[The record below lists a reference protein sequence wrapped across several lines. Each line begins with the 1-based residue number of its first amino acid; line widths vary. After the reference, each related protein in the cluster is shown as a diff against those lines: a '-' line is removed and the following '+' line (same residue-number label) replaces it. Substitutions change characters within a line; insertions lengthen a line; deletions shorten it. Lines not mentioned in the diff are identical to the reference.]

1 MSYKVAPLTV
11 NPRRKSSFLS
21 KAFVSQPSAEEE
33 LLVGRLF
40 VLMEIDQS
48 RADDFAL
55 ADFIVKDVYHHYY
68 DNEQFFLR
76 DKIANLKIDYIFEAA
91 ITKLNRGIS
100 EFLETQKVQYK
111 PGGINMVI
119 GVLHKNHLLF
129 TSLGNSKTLL
139 FYRPKTKSQMLA
151 DYNLMD
157 ISEKTEDP
165 TQEIAHQAKLFA
177 NVINGSIPAGG
188 YFMFANE
195 ALLEYISKKQLTE
208 IVTTLPPN
216 SAAEQIKILLEQTDA
231 FVAFFALIVKN
242 TVGDERTLDR
252 LDAAL
257 PMPTAAM
264 GGGRTSV
271 DQFNTT
277 QERTEELLT
286 PSGVLTVK
294 KWMAK
299 LRPTSSMLKNYAQ
312 ETARSIN
319 TSAHRLKNRKET
331 RALGKKVV
339 DIVRVVAALGIDAGK
354 TVIGLVT
361 NRETQ
366 KSIWES
372 LKQFGKKS
380 IMRTRDLI
388 TSFHGLKRKQKILLL
403 VVSIG
408 VVILIVN
415 VAYSSIRA
423 QKAANEARVA
433 GAKTTFEQK
442 EHQLEATLLYNNTD
456 GAKQILDEMEEIING
471 LPNKTETEK
480 STVQDLTNRYHS
492 KLDTIFAITR
502 ITNPAVYVALPEP
515 SVSLTYAEGELLAG
529 NGGKKTVYKVG
540 TDKAVNTISNDSLSG
555 KDIVVL
561 TDGGDMYAWDHENMY
576 SVTSLDN
583 SIHEMTMDN
592 KPNINTVAIYNNRL
606 YAVSL
611 SDNTIYRFNQDKR
624 NLTFNGRQAWT
635 KQPLTSNTVS
645 GMAING
651 RVFLL
656 ADNKITRFSSGNSD
670 NLAFEETTPALE
682 EPKQIIATEDQ
693 SLVYVLD
700 PKNHR
705 VIAYTNDGTY
715 RAQYTSDAFTNLTG
729 VAVNEDNTKLYILN
743 DKTVYEIEVK
753 K

>member
-55 ADFIVKDVYHHYY
+55 ADFIVKEIYHHYY

-91 ITKLNRGIS
+91 ITKLNRGIA
-100 EFLETQKVQYK
+100 EFLETQKVVFK
-111 PGGINMVI
+111 SGGINMVI
-119 GVLHKNHLLF
+119 GVLHQNHLLF
-129 TSLGNSKTLL
+129 TTLGTSKTLL
-139 FYRPKTKSQMLA
+139 FYRPKTKNQILA

-177 NVINGSIPAGG
+177 NVINGSIPSGG
-188 YFMFANE
+188 YFMFASE
-195 ALLEYISKKQLTE
+195 SLLEYISKKQLTE
-208 IVTTLPPN
+208 IITTLPPT

-242 TVGDERTLDR
+242 TVGDERNLERIDVTLP
-252 LDAAL
+252 LS
-257 PMPTAAM
+257 TAAM

-286 PSGVLTVK
+286 PSGVLTIK
-294 KWMAK
+294 KWLAK
-299 LRPTSSMLKNYAQ
+299 LRPTSSLLKNYAQ
-312 ETARSIN
+312 ETARNIN

-339 DIVRVVAALGIDAGK
+339 DVGRVVGSLALDAGK
-354 TVIGLVT
+354 TVISLAT

-366 KSIWES
+366 KSILEN
-372 LKQFGKKS
+372 LKQFGKKT
-380 IMRTRDLI
+380 ITRTRNVV
-388 TSFHGLKRKQKILLL
+388 TGFHGLKRKQKILLL

-415 VAYSSIRA
+415 VAYSSIKAQRA
-423 QKAANEARVA
+423 AIEAKVAA
-433 GAKTTFEQK
+433 AKTTFEQK

-456 GAKQILDEMEEIING
+456 GAKQILDEMGAVIKE
-471 LPNKTETEK
+471 LPTKTDAEK
-480 STVQDLTNRYHS
+480 AAVQDLTNRYHS
-492 KLDTIFAITR
+492 KLDTIFSITR
-502 ITNPAVYVALPEP
+502 ISNPTIYVELPEN
-515 SVSLTYAEGELLAG
+515 SVNLTYAEGELLVG
-529 NGGKKTVYKVG
+529 SDGRKMLYKVG
-540 TDKAVNTISNDSLSG
+540 ADKVISSISNDSLSG
-555 KDIVVL
+555 KEITVIGE
-561 TDGGDMYAWDHENMY
+561 GGDLYAWDQENMY

-583 SIHEMTMDN
+583 AIRPMTIDS
-592 KPNINTVAIYNNRL
+592 KPTIDAVSIYNNRL

-611 SDNTIYRFNQDKR
+611 AENAVYRFNQDQR
-624 NLTFNGRQAWT
+624 NLTFNGRQTWSR
-635 KQPLTSNTVS
+635 QPLTSNTVPS
-645 GMAING
+645 MAING

-656 ADNKITRFSSGNSD
+656 ADNKITRFSSGNAD

-682 EPKQIIATEDQ
+682 EPTKISATIDQ

-700 PKNHR
+700 PKNQR
-705 VIAYTNDGTY
+705 VVAYTSDGTY
-715 RAQYTSDAFTNLTG
+715 RAQYTSDAFTNLSG
-729 VAVNEDNTKLYILN
+729 VAVNEDNTKLYLLN
-743 DKTVYEIEVK
+743 DKTIYEVEVRK
-753 K
+753 